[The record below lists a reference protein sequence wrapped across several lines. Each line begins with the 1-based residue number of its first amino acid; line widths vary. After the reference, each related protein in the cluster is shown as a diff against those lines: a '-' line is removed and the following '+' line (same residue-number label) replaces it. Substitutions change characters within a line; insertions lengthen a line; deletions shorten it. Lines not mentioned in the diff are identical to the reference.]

1 MLDTAP
7 LTLKD
12 WVSGAAFFLSLAI
25 WIRTLWREKKEPKRA
40 ELKTLL
46 DNFESKIEAV
56 TAEVE
61 RHLLCQES
69 RLNRVDILRQLRNV
83 EKLFTKLEQRL
94 PEKFHKI
101 LRGPYTKW
109 SRAMTEDPFPVE
121 NKKHRLKPGC
131 SELAIR
137 KEKEETLSQV
147 IDAVRLKI

>member
-1 MLDTAP
+1 MQDTAS

-12 WVSGAAFFLSLAI
+12 WVSGAAFFLSLTI

-46 DNFESKIEAV
+46 DNFESKIEEV

-69 RLNRVDILRQLRNV
+69 RLNRVDILRQLRNA

-94 PEKFHKI
+94 PEKLHKV
-101 LRGPYTKW
+101 LRGSYTKW

-121 NKKHRLKPGC
+121 NKKHRLKPSC

-137 KEKEETLSQV
+137 KEKEETLAQA
-147 IDAVRLKI
+147 IDAVRLKV